1 MTELKGLSAIILA
14 AGLSTRMGCP
24 KLLLPWKNQTILETV
39 TSTLYKSGIQEIVV
53 VIQGRQQELSEHIQ
67 KLSINYPLKI
77 AFNESFEPEEMLYS
91 ISCGLNALNPSTNAA
106 LITLGDQ
113 PQIQGEIVR
122 KICFAYIKSK
132 AMLVIPSYRMR
143 RGHPWLIS
151 QPLWSQFIQIKSP
164 STPHD
169 FLEQYKEEI
178 LYVNV
183 DNPSILQDIDTLED
197 YEKWKP

>member
-24 KLLLPWKNQTILETV
+24 KLLLPWKDQTILEKV

-53 VIQGRQQELSEHIQ
+53 VIQARQQQLLEQIQQLSS
-67 KLSINYPLKI
+67 KYPLKI

-91 ISCGLNALNPSTNAA
+91 ISCGLNALNPSINAA

-113 PQIQGEIVR
+113 PQIQEDVVHQ
-122 KICFAYIKSK
+122 ICLEYLISRAK
-132 AMLVIPSYRMR
+132 LVIPSYRMK

-151 QPLWSQFIQIKSP
+151 RSLWSQFIQLKSP
-164 STPHD
+164 STSHD

-183 DNPSILQDIDTLED
+183 NNSSILQDIDTPED

>member
-1 MTELKGLSAIILA
+1 LNELKGISAVILA

-24 KLLLPWKNQTILETV
+24 KLLLPWKDQTILEKVIT
-39 TSTLYKSGIQEIVV
+39 TLYKSGIQEIIV
-53 VIQGRQQELSEHIQ
+53 VIQARQQQLFEHIQ
-67 KLSINYPLKI
+67 QLSSNFSLRIVLN
-77 AFNESFEPEEMLYS
+77 NSFEPEEMLSS
-91 ISCGLNALNPSTNAA
+91 IHFGLNALDPSINAA

-113 PQIQGEIVR
+113 PQIQEDIVSQ
-122 KICFAYIKSK
+122 ICSAYIMTR

-151 QPLWSQFIQIKSP
+151 QSLWPQFFQIKSP

-183 DNPSILQDIDTLED
+183 NNSSILQDIDTPED